1 MRFSVIIPTY
11 NRSEKLE
18 ECLKALF
25 SVRYDK
31 TNFEIIVINDGS
43 CDNTEA
49 VLKQLEK
56 KSPVLFRHHSKSNQ
70 GQGVARNIGID
81 LAKGE
86 IIVFIGDDII
96 VTEDFLEEHDKA
108 HLLHPEVSSAVLGFI
123 TWHYKI
129 HVTPLMRFMERGGA
143 ILGRFGG
150 NQFAFDLLE
159 GKSQADYRFFYT
171 SNISLKKVLLKRFKF
186 DPWFSGYGWEDIEL
200 GYRLTKKAGLN
211 LYYQPS
217 AIAYH
222 DHVINEDQWAN
233 RMRDVGSSSVRL
245 HSKYPELAK
254 IPSPRKEM
262 IFGLLGSEVFTK
274 LIKPINK
281 NLYYYGLSKK
291 YYMEGIKQAYNAN
304 K

>member
-31 TNFEIIVINDGS
+31 QNFEIIVINDGS
-43 CDNTEA
+43 SDYTETI
-49 VLKQLEK
+49 LKRMEK
-56 KSPVLFRHHSKSNQ
+56 KSPVLLRHYSKSNQ
-70 GQGVARNIGID
+70 GQGVARNMGID
-81 LAKGE
+81 LAEGE
-86 IIVFIGDDII
+86 IVVFIGDDII

-108 HLLHPEVSSAVLGFI
+108 HLLHPEENAAVLGFI

-129 HVTPLMRFMERGGA
+129 KVTPLMQFMERGGA
-143 ILGRFGG
+143 ILGKFGG

-159 GKSQADYRFFYT
+159 GKTEADYRFFYT
-171 SNISLKKVLLKRFKF
+171 SNISLKRTLLKHFKF

-200 GYRLTKKAGLN
+200 GYRLTKKAALK
-211 LYYQPS
+211 LFYQPN

-222 DHVINEDQWAN
+222 DHMITEEQWAL
-233 RMRDVGSSSVRL
+233 RMHDIGASSVRL

-254 IPSPRKEM
+254 IPSQRKEM
-262 IFGLLGSEVFTK
+262 VFKILCSGIFTK
-274 LIKPINK
+274 LIRPISK

-291 YYMEGIKQAYNAN
+291 YFMEGIKQAYNQ
-304 K
+304 